1 MIMPVT
7 AGIMYNRGVSGSS
20 TMLKR
25 WGYATILMVVIF
37 IFSSIPN
44 SVMPKFGLMDILVKK
59 GGHALGFG
67 LLALAY
73 LYGLSG
79 NFRERKLR
87 MTLTALVLAT
97 LYAALDEYHQSF
109 VPGRHPS
116 IVDIL
121 IDMCGSSLALL
132 AARSNFWKT

>member
-1 MIMPVT
+1 
-7 AGIMYNRGVSGSS
+7 
-20 TMLKR
+20 MLKR

-44 SVMPKFGLMDILVKK
+44 TAMPKFGLMDMLVKK